1 MLTCQG
7 YFAIYLKLFIV
18 VIYCNM
24 CYIDS
29 MKQISVRIDE
39 ELHGK
44 FEAFAKSEVRSI
56 NGQVLWMIQEAVKK
70 YEEEQERATGTNGV

>member
-1 MLTCQG
+1 
-7 YFAIYLKLFIV
+7 
-18 VIYCNM
+18 
-24 CYIDS
+24 

-44 FEAFAKSEVRSI
+44 FEKFAKSKVRSI

-70 YEEEQERATGTNGV
+70 YEEEQVKERTPGSA

>member
-1 MLTCQG
+1 MLSCQG
-7 YFAIYLKLFIV
+7 HFNVFFKLFIL
-18 VIYCNM
+18 VIYYNM

-70 YEEEQERATGTNGV
+70 YEEKQERATGTNGV